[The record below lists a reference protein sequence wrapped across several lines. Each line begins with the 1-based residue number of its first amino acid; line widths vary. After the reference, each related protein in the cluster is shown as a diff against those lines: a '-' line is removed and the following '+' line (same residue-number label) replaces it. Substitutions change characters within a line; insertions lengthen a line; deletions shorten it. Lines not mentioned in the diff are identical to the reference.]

1 MFEDYTY
8 EMLLAEVLANAPSGV
23 DTRQGSIFYD
33 AVSGILIKIA
43 KLYTD
48 LELVFELT
56 QIDTT
61 TGEYLDTKA
70 SEYGITRHSATCTQY
85 HFSYTGTEPDTGERF
100 FTGGAYF
107 VLKEG
112 SDGALYLQ
120 AETAGTSGNNVQA
133 GTPAIPV
140 NNIQGLT
147 SATFGEIREYGTDD
161 ETDDALRLRLREKIA
176 SPTEN
181 GNKQHYKTW
190 CESFEGVG
198 RARITALWNGPN
210 TVKAVLINPLG
221 LPCSEAL
228 VKSVQDYID
237 PATKGYTAEV
247 DGKTYVVGDGLGN
260 GVANLGAHFT
270 ATAADET
277 VINVEFTAELVSGA
291 TVDDAV
297 EEMTEALTAY
307 LRELVLTAE
316 SEDTVVRLSSVGAL
330 IAGLNSI
337 LDYSDLKI
345 NGDTE
350 KVTPGE
356 DNVPV
361 TGEVT
366 VNVL

>member
-8 EMLLAEVLANAPSGV
+8 ELLLADVLANAPGGV

-61 TGEYLDTKA
+61 TGEYLDKKA
-70 SEYGITRHSATCTQY
+70 SEYGITRHSATSTQY
-85 HFSYTGTEPDTGERF
+85 NFSYTGTEPDTGERF
-100 FTGGAYF
+100 FTNGAYF
-107 VLKEG
+107 VLKEA
-112 SDGALYLQ
+112 SDGSLYLQ
-120 AETAGTSGNNVQA
+120 AETSGTSGNSVQA

-147 SATFGEIREYGTDD
+147 SATFGEIREYGTDA
-161 ETDDALRLRLREKIA
+161 ETDDALRMRLREKIA

-190 CESFEGVG
+190 CESFDGVG

-228 VKSVQDYID
+228 VNEVQEYID
-237 PATKGYTAEV
+237 PATKGYTTEV
-247 DGKTYVVGDGLGN
+247 NGKTYVVGDGLGN

-270 ATAADET
+270 AVAADKT
-277 VINVEFTAELVSGA
+277 VINVEFTAELISGA
-291 TVDDAV
+291 TDDDAV
-297 EEMTEALTAY
+297 EEMTEALTSY
-307 LRELVLTAE
+307 LRELVLTTE
-316 SEDTVVRLSSVGAL
+316 SEDTVVRLSAVGAI
-330 IAGLNSI
+330 IAGLHSI
-337 LDYSDLKI
+337 QDYSDLKI

-350 KVTPGE
+350 NVTPGE
-356 DNVPV
+356 ENVPV